1 MLRNTFLHVPG
12 VGPKTEKKLWT
23 GGIRTWEDFLSKNK
37 KTGMTQGMAKR
48 TEKCLKKSVNCC
60 EKGDYQFLREMMPPG
75 IHWRAYREFAERK
88 RCCFLDI
95 ETTGLGSWDVI
106 TMIGLF
112 DGKKSRTFIRGR
124 NLKDFASAIKDYGL
138 MVTFNGKCFDVPF
151 IRGELSGADMD
162 LFHVDL
168 RFEMRKLGYMGGL
181 KMIEKKLGIQRSEE
195 TQGMDGFEAVAL
207 WKRYERGDKGA
218 LKLLMDYNREDVENL
233 KPLMEFAY
241 EKLRKEVFPGF

>member
-1 MLRNTFLHVPG
+1 M
-12 VGPKTEKKLWT
+12 
-23 GGIRTWEDFLSKNK
+23 
-37 KTGMTQGMAKR
+37 
-48 TEKCLKKSVNCC
+48 
-60 EKGDYQFLREMMPPG
+60 
-75 IHWRAYREFAERK
+75 
-88 RCCFLDI
+88 
-95 ETTGLGSWDVI
+95 
-106 TMIGLF
+106 
-112 DGKKSRTFIRGR
+112 
-124 NLKDFASAIKDYGL
+124 
-138 MVTFNGKCFDVPF
+138 PF

-181 KMIEKKLGIQRSEE
+181 KRIEKMLGIQRSEE

-241 EKLRKEVFPGF
+241 EKMRKEVFSGF